1 MIPMCEVTIGVPV
14 YRSVEYIEASLLSA
28 LNQTFQD
35 VEFLIV
41 DDAGNDGSMDVVA
54 SLQRNHPRGDKIR
67 ILVNSKN
74 MGVSYSR
81 NRIIEE
87 AKGRYLYF
95 MDSDD
100 TIESNT
106 IQLLYE
112 AIIHNHT
119 QIAYGSY
126 EIIDTIGGMPTVKYQ
141 KDSLVL
147 TGKDELAM
155 YAFRNNHIFH
165 VSVCNH
171 LVSLEFL
178 RQSNVRFI
186 DTPFW
191 EDMAYTID
199 LVTKVE
205 SAVMLSNITYHY
217 LRHSGSLSHYQNR
230 KTIDKEEIMKNV
242 SVLDILKEKS
252 KLYRGKDY
260 LPYLCCILE
269 TNSFYV
275 ICYIIRNSRQIHPYF
290 SVNEMRSILYSPF
303 SWTEILSFKKKK
315 IANVGFAFL
324 GILPTFIFLPVLKLL
339 GRIKKVL

>member
-106 IQLLYE
+106 IQILYE

-147 TGKDELAM
+147 TGKDELAI

-171 LVSLEFL
+171 LVDLTFL
-178 RQSNVRFI
+178 RQSHVKFL
-186 DTPFW
+186 DVTYW
-191 EDMAYTID
+191 EDMAYTVE

-205 SAVMLSNITYHY
+205 SAVLLPQITYHY
-217 LRHSGSLSHYQNR
+217 IRRFGSLSHYQER
-230 KTIDKEEIMKNV
+230 DAIDAQEILMNISVINNLKDKCENMK
-242 SVLDILKEKS
+242 DRI
-252 KLYRGKDY
+252 Y
-260 LPYLCCILE
+260 LPYLCSYLE
-269 TNSFYV
+269 SNSFYV
-275 ICYIIRNSRQIHPYF
+275 IYFIIRNS
-290 SVNEMRSILYSPF
+290 
-303 SWTEILSFKKKK
+303 KK
-315 IANVGFAFL
+315 ITTKISSSMLRCIIHHPLTLRDILKFRDKKLSNLFFWFL
-324 GILPTFIFLPVLKLL
+324 SLLPNPLLRPFIWFIGK
-339 GRIKKVL
+339 IKSL

>member
-14 YRSVEYIEASLLSA
+14 YRSVKYIEASLLSA

-126 EIIDTIGGMPTVKYQ
+126 DIVDILDNSPKQLYQ
-141 KDSLVL
+141 KETSVL
-147 TGKDELAM
+147 RGNDVLAI
-155 YAFRNNHIFH
+155 YAFKNIHIFH

-171 LVSLEFL
+171 LVSLDFL

-186 DTPFW
+186 NTPFW

-199 LVTKVE
+199 LVPKVE

-230 KTIDKEEIMKNV
+230 KTIEKEEIMKNV
-242 SVLDILKEKS
+242 SVLDILKDKS
-252 KLYRGKDY
+252 KQYRGKDY

-275 ICYIIRNSRQIHPYF
+275 ICYIIRNSKQIHPHF
-290 SVNEMRSILYSPF
+290 SVNEMRSIMCCPF
-303 SWTEILSFKKKK
+303 SLIEILSFKRKK
-315 IANVGFAFL
+315 IANVGFAIL
-324 GILPTFIFLPVLKLL
+324 SILPTFIFIPVLKLL

>member
-14 YRSVEYIEASLLSA
+14 YRSVKYIEASLLSA

-126 EIIDTIGGMPTVKYQ
+126 EIIDAIVGMPTVKYQ

-171 LVSLEFL
+171 LIDLTFL
-178 RQSNVRFI
+178 RQSHVKFP
-186 DTPFW
+186 DVTYW
-191 EDMAYTID
+191 EDMAYTVE

-205 SAVMLSNITYHY
+205 SAVLLPQITYHY
-217 LRHSGSLSHYQNR
+217 IRRLGSLSHYQER
-230 KTIDKEEIMKNV
+230 DVIDIQEILMNI
-242 SVLDILKEKS
+242 SVIDYLKEKCENM
-252 KLYRGKDY
+252 KDRIY
-260 LPYLCCILE
+260 LPYLCSYLE
-269 TNSFYV
+269 SNSFYV
-275 ICYIIRNSRQIHPYF
+275 IYFIIRNSKKITTKI
-290 SVNEMRSILYSPF
+290 SSSMLRSIIRHPLNLRDILKFKNKKLNNLFFWFLSSLPNPLLRPF
-303 SWTEILSFKKKK
+303 IWFIGK
-315 IANVGFAFL
+315 IKS
-324 GILPTFIFLPVLKLL
+324 I
-339 GRIKKVL
+339 